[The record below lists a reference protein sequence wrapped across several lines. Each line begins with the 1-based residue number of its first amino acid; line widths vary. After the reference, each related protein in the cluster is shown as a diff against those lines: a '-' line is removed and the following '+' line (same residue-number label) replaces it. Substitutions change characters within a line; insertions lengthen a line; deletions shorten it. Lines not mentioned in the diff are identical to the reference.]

1 MSKVPRKTFSR
12 DFNKNFLKVN
22 LLLWKKAVL
31 RTTTLTHCKA
41 TQVLRNPFNNNQT
54 FERVQKLWKEVK
66 DDTTKFDKTI
76 TELKRKGQIRKG
88 KQISCSWNL
97 VLV

>member
-54 FERVQKLWKEVK
+54 FEREQKLWKEVE
-66 DDTTKFDKTI
+66 DDTTKFGKTI